1 MWPKRTHSQNKAAAC
16 LFSLQPLFPYHLT
29 SLSFTYSPLSI
40 LCSAFS
46 SRFFSSGVNFVKS
59 GSHASTSL
67 FISWLASSCSLSGS
81 HACPEPF
88 RYCQLRPVIL
98 IITVFIFC
106 RRSSGD
112 IPLFPLHLLLCQL
125 FFLLVFYSSH
135 YILFAYGSIQYNYK
149 SPFSEKCS
157 HCLKVDFKSELLLLL
172 YPINSR
178 IKFSCPNKKLHR
190 FHPAFH
196 IRDSMNFRD
205 QGLRQS
211 SV

>member
-81 HACPEPF
+81 HACPKPF

-98 IITVFIFC
+98 IITVFFFAAVPLGIFHF
-106 RRSSGD
+106 
-112 IPLFPLHLLLCQL
+112 FPSTCCSANCFSFL
-125 FFLLVFYSSH
+125 FFIHLIISYS
-135 YILFAYGSIQYNYK
+135 LTEVYNIITNLPFRK
-149 SPFSEKCS
+149 SVPT
-157 HCLKVDFKSELLLLL
+157 
-172 YPINSR
+172 
-178 IKFSCPNKKLHR
+178 
-190 FHPAFH
+190 A
-196 IRDSMNFRD
+196 
-205 QGLRQS
+205 
-211 SV
+211 